1 LLSSGT
7 KLGPYEIVAPLGAGG
22 MGEVYRARDTR
33 LDRVVAIKILPQ
45 HLAATSEVRQ
55 RFEREARAVSSLN
68 HPHICTLYDV
78 GHQDGTDFLVMEY
91 LEGETLAK
99 RLEKG
104 SLPISELLRV
114 AIEIAGALDKA
125 HRQGVTH
132 RDLKPGNIIL
142 TKSGA
147 KLLDFGLAKAA
158 VAPTA
163 VVDLSSSPTMT
174 QHIGDAPTSPLTARG
189 TIVGTFQYMA
199 PEQLEGQEADARSD
213 IFAFGATLYE
223 MATAR
228 KAFEGKSQASLIA
241 AILERD
247 PPPISALQ
255 PMSPPVLDRV
265 AKTCLAKDPDDRFQ
279 SAHDLKLQL
288 EWIRDAG
295 SQAGVPAPV
304 VANRKHR
311 ERIAWAAAAAF
322 AIVSILFAIG
332 YVARAPQRTSLHFTA
347 VTNFAGVQ
355 AQPALSP
362 DGRSVAF
369 ISNRDGHYNIY
380 VGLITG
386 GSLVQVTNDANL
398 KDRPAWSP
406 DGTTIAFARLNHS
419 GIWDIWEVPALGG
432 TPRRLIL
439 NARDPAWSPDGHS
452 LAYENAADDTLW
464 VSGLSGEN
472 AHQVVPTLGGE
483 WRDTEPRFSPDGR
496 QIAFSSRSNGP
507 YGELELADLGSGKVR
522 ALTRDNALALSPAW
536 SPDGRFIYFA
546 SSRGGTMNVWK
557 IAATGS
563 DPEQITAGQGDDAQ
577 LDVSSDGKKIVFS
590 TWRVN
595 TNIAQLD
602 LAAKAGQQ
610 SVRLLTTDPGR
621 NQEAPAYS
629 PDGKHLASFS
639 NLKGAEKESIWVSNA
654 DGSNPVE
661 VARDN
666 RVNIFPRWS
675 PDSQH
680 VIYQSETGAARTD
693 EFRSVPVSGGAPE
706 TFLKNATDR
715 LFDVGLDGRL
725 LFRSP
730 EGQVVAFDSRTN
742 KTEVLGPVHGN
753 LPWAP
758 VRFSPDGRAIAYINL
773 ATREDD
779 PGAGV
784 WVDDFKSPPRQVF
797 RGWTSWWLV
806 RGPQNEI
813 YFVEGKP
820 DLNGVLW
827 KVGWDGKGLE
837 RTSATIP
844 MIYSYWVDPVKNS
857 QDHFDVS
864 PDGRHVAF
872 DMQTVLGANIG
883 VIENVR

>member
-1 LLSSGT
+1 MLSSGT
-7 KLGPYEIVAPLGAGG
+7 KLGPYEIESPLGAGG

-33 LDRVVAIKILPQ
+33 LDRTVAIKILPQ
-45 HLAATSEVRQ
+45 HLAATPEVRQ

-68 HPHICTLYDV
+68 HPHVCTLYDV

-104 SLPISELLRV
+104 PLPASDLLRV
-114 AIEIAGALDKA
+114 AIEIAGALEKA

-142 TKSGA
+142 AKSGA

-158 VAPTA
+158 IAPAA

-199 PEQLEGQEADARSD
+199 PEQLEGKEADARSD

-223 MATAR
+223 MATAK

-247 PPPISALQ
+247 PPPISTLQ
-255 PMSPPVLDRV
+255 PMSPPALDRV
-265 AKTCLAKDPDDRFQ
+265 VKTCLAKDPDDRFQ

-304 VANRKHR
+304 VAHRKHR
-311 ERIAWAAAAAF
+311 ERIAWAIAAAF
-322 AIVSILFAIG
+322 AIASIFFAIG
-332 YVARAPQRTSLHFTA
+332 YVARAPRQASLHFSA

-362 DGRSVAF
+362 DGRSLAF
-369 ISNRDGHYNIY
+369 VSNRGGHYNIY
-380 VGLITG
+380 VGLISG

-406 DGTTIAFARLNHS
+406 DGTAIAFARLNHS

-439 NARDPAWSPDGHS
+439 NAIDPAWSPDGHF
-452 LAYENAADDTLW
+452 LAYENAADDTVW
-464 VSGLSGEN
+464 VSGISGEN
-472 AHQVVPTLGGE
+472 AHQVVATMGGE
-483 WRDTEPRFSPDGR
+483 WRDTEPRFSPDGH
-496 QIAFSSRSNGP
+496 QIAFCRRSNGP
-507 YGELELADLGSGKVR
+507 YGELDLADLASGKVR
-522 ALTRDNALALSPAW
+522 ELTHDSALVLSPAW
-536 SPDGRFIYFA
+536 SPNGRFIYFA

-557 IAATGS
+557 IAATGGA
-563 DPEQITAGQGDDAQ
+563 PEQITAGQGDDAQ

-602 LAAKAGQQ
+602 LAARPGQQ
-610 SVRLLTTDPGR
+610 SAKLLTTDPGR
-621 NQEAPAYS
+621 NQEAPVYS
-629 PDGKHLASFS
+629 PDGKHLAYFS
-639 NLKGAEKESIWVSNA
+639 NLKGAENESIWVSNA
-654 DGSNPVE
+654 DGSNPVQ
-661 VARDN
+661 VARDD

-680 VIYQSETGAARTD
+680 VIYQSESSAARAD
-693 EFRSVPVSGGAPE
+693 ELRSVPVSGGAPE
-706 TFLKNATDR
+706 TILKNARDR

-742 KTEVLGPVHGN
+742 KSEVLGPIHGN
-753 LPWAP
+753 LKWAP
-758 VRFSPDGRAIAYINL
+758 LRFSPDGHSIAYINL

-779 PGAGV
+779 PVAGL
-784 WVDDFKSPPRQVF
+784 WVDDFKNPPRQIF
-797 RGWTSWWLV
+797 RGWIGWWIA

-820 DLNGVLW
+820 DLNGVLC
-827 KVGWDGKGLE
+827 KIGWDGKGLE
-837 RTSATIP
+837 RTSTTIP
-844 MIYSYWVDPVKNS
+844 MIYSYWVDPAKNS
-857 QDHFDVS
+857 QDHFAVS

-872 DMQTVLGANIG
+872 DMQTVVGANIG
-883 VIENVR
+883 MIGNLR